1 MICCLNKL
9 NHLNNQKTI
18 KSLKLNKLSQFTKSI
33 FEIHK
38 DKNKQY
44 FYKENAEKI
53 SWSKDLDAWV
63 CSDPEKI
70 KSILHDKD
78 FIVTSYEVDS
88 FNTKLG
94 LDFKNTK
101 IVIGYFPLANEGEAH
116 LKLKKQVMTQV
127 ARNFDLC
134 LNIFS
139 SQLEERIETIFTSR
153 ETLDLIQDILV
164 PTVNNSLLALFDIKL
179 NSSYKKDMGF
189 SQVLDKF
196 VSIKRRIEIEN
207 DLTEFLASM
216 EGHISL
222 DQKYYNVA
230 QFIIGYD
237 GFLSSLSNAIYY
249 TLSNNQEKKL
259 SEILWQESMPV
270 TGIPYLV
277 RIASKDKLFDGE
289 KIVKGQVM
297 RLYLDSAAFHNS
309 DAPHFSE
316 LFFGYGI
323 HKCVGTQISK
333 RMWEIFIKKIITID
347 KKFIIKSADYRK
359 DDYVFLK
366 YQNIILETYG

>member
-1 MICCLNKL
+1 
-9 NHLNNQKTI
+9 
-18 KSLKLNKLSQFTKSI
+18 LSQFTKSI

-38 DKNKQY
+38 DENKQD
-44 FYKENAEKI
+44 FYKENAGKI
-53 SWSKDLDAWV
+53 SWSKDLDAWI
-63 CSDPEKI
+63 CSAPEKI

-88 FNTKLG
+88 FKTKLG

-116 LKLKKQVMTQV
+116 LRLKKQVMAQV
-127 ARNFDLC
+127 AKNFDLC

-139 SQLEERIETIFTSR
+139 SQLEEHISTFFTSR
-153 ETLDLIQDILV
+153 ETLDLMQDILV
-164 PTVNNSLLALFDIKL
+164 PTVNSSLLALFDIKL
-179 NSSYKKDMGF
+179 NGSYKKDMGF

-196 VSIKRRIEIEN
+196 VSVKRRIEIEN

-216 EGHISL
+216 EDNVSL
-222 DQKYYNVA
+222 EQKHYNVA

-259 SEILWQESMPV
+259 SAILWQENMPV

-289 KIVKGQVM
+289 KIIKGQVM
-297 RLYLDSAAFHNS
+297 RLYVDSAAFQNS
-309 DAPHFSE
+309 DTPHFSE
-316 LFFGYGI
+316 LFFGYGM

-333 RMWEIFIKKIITID
+333 KLWEIFIKKIITID
-347 KKFIIKSADYRK
+347 KKFIIKSANYRK

-366 YQNIILETYG
+366 YQNIILETYE

>member
-1 MICCLNKL
+1 M
-9 NHLNNQKTI
+9 
-18 KSLKLNKLSQFTKSI
+18 SQFTKSI

-38 DKNKQY
+38 DKNKQD
-44 FYKENAEKI
+44 FYKENSEKI
-53 SWSKDLDAWV
+53 SWSKALDAWI

-78 FIVTSYEVDS
+78 FIVNSYKVDA

-101 IVIGYFPLANEGEAH
+101 IIIGYFTLANEGEVH
-116 LKLKKQVMTQV
+116 LRLKKQVMAQV
-127 ARNFDLC
+127 AKNFELC

-139 SQLEERIETIFTSR
+139 SQLEEHIDTIFTSR

-164 PTVNNSLLALFDIKL
+164 PSVNKSLLALFDIKL
-179 NSSYKKDMGF
+179 NSSYIKDMGF

-207 DLTEFLASM
+207 NLTEFLASI
-216 EGHISL
+216 EGNISQ
-222 DQKYYNVA
+222 DQKHYNVS

-259 SEILWQESMPV
+259 STIIWEQNMPV
-270 TGIPYLV
+270 TGIPYIV
-277 RIASKDKLFDGE
+277 RIASKDKLLNGE
-289 KIVKGQVM
+289 KIIKGQVI

-309 DAPHFSE
+309 DAPNFSE
-316 LFFGYGI
+316 LFFGYGM

-333 RMWEIFIKKIITID
+333 KMWEIFIKKIIAID
-347 KKFIIKSADYRK
+347 KKFIIKSANYRK

-366 YQNIILETYG
+366 YQNIILETYE

>member
-1 MICCLNKL
+1 
-9 NHLNNQKTI
+9 
-18 KSLKLNKLSQFTKSI
+18 LSQFTKSI

-38 DKNKQY
+38 DKNKQD
-44 FYKENAEKI
+44 FYKKNAEKI
-53 SWSKDLDAWV
+53 NWSKDLDAWV
-63 CSDPEKI
+63 CADPEKI

-88 FNTKLG
+88 FNLKLG

-101 IVIGYFPLANEGEAH
+101 NIIGYFPLANEGEAH
-116 LKLKKQVMTQV
+116 LKLKKQVMAQV
-127 ARNFDLC
+127 AKNYDLC

-139 SQLEERIETIFTSR
+139 SQLEGLIDSIFTSYD
-153 ETLDLIQDILV
+153 TLDLMQDILV
-164 PTVNNSLLALFDIKL
+164 PTVNKSLLALFDIKL
-179 NSSYKKDMGF
+179 NGSYKKDMGF

-216 EGHISL
+216 EGNFSQ
-222 DQKYYNVA
+222 DQRHYNVA
-230 QFIIGYD
+230 QFVIGYD
-237 GFLSSLSNAIYY
+237 GFLSSLSNAIYF
-249 TLSNNQEKKL
+249 TISNNQEKKL
-259 SEILWQESMPV
+259 SAILWQENMPV
-270 TGIPYLV
+270 TGIPYLA
-277 RIASKDKLFDGE
+277 RIASKDKILDGE
-289 KIVKGQVM
+289 KILKGQLI
-297 RLYLDSAAFHNS
+297 RLYLDNAAFHNS

-333 RMWEIFIKKIITID
+333 KMWEIFIKKIITID
-347 KKFIIKSADYRK
+347 KKFIIKSASYRK

-366 YQNIILETYG
+366 YQNIILETYE